1 MHEPHNTSA
10 LLEARNPTVSFGDN
24 EVVHGID
31 FSIQPGE
38 VVALVGESGSGKSV
52 STEQGCALQSQRLII
67 QMDNIFGAS
76 ILYYAE
82 HELRAVARQ

>member
-1 MHEPHNTSA
+1 MNSHNTSA
-10 LLEARNPTVSFGDN
+10 LLEARNLTVSFGDN

-52 STEQGCALQSQRLII
+52 SAMECDAPI
-67 QMDNIFGAS
+67 A
-76 ILYYAE
+76 
-82 HELRAVARQ
+82 RATSSLSRWTISLAWA